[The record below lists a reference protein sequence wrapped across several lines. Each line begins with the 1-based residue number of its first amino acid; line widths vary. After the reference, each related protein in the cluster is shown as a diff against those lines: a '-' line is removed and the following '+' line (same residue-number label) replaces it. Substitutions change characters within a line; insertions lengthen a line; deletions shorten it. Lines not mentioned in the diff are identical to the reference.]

1 MASIGQI
8 LQELSTKEALAST
21 ADIASA
27 LKSTKE
33 AILKQLKR
41 EKEKGTVEGNT
52 EEGWIITDSGRK
64 VLEKG
69 GPGITMVG
77 EGVTPREKFESIGRL
92 IGINEDRI
100 TLAADIVWSQNY
112 EDLNW
117 VWTALGQADIRADLR
132 KIWTNSWR
140 AHLKKGIPPELELE
154 LAGTPATKTGEP
166 GAGEVVGTRAT
177 GRDYIIDGDLPV
189 RVGTNLG
196 DYNIQD
202 AKDLIALRA
211 LKDRFRAAPGT
222 LQAGAAQGGVG
233 QEKLSDII
241 TALQPYLQKGTDVDT
256 LKEILGDKL
265 SLMRQ
270 DILSHI
276 PPPGRGSQPKT
287 LLEQL
292 KELTD
297 LGPVLRTVLGIPETP
312 PASGNPFAGVPVKI
326 TGPDGVPIVM
336 DLGSV
341 INWKKFMGEE
351 ARADERHAMFMKLGE
366 TVRENI
372 PDGIQSI
379 IEAAKAQ
386 KAGTKTEAPQTQ
398 QAYECGQCHQRFSI
412 PDVPFETVKCPNP
425 VCGHVYTKAE
435 VMGA

>member
-140 AHLKKGIPPELELE
+140 AFLKKGIPPELETE
-154 LAGTPATKTGEP
+154 LAGAPSAKAGEA
-166 GAGEVVGTRAT
+166 GAGQVAGTKAT
-177 GRDYIIDGDLPV
+177 GRDYIIDEDLPV

-196 DYNIQD
+196 DYTIQD

-276 PPPGRGSQPKT
+276 PQPGQSAQPKSFI
-287 LLEQL
+287 EQL
-292 KELTD
+292 TD
-297 LGPVLRTVLGIPETP
+297 FIGVMGQMKNAGPMLKSILGIPES
-312 PASGNPFAGVPVKI
+312 SGNNPES
-326 TGPDGVPIVM
+326 PI
-336 DLGSV
+336 DERLK
-341 INWKKFMGEE
+341 WRKFLAEE
-351 ARADERHAMFMKLGE
+351 KRADERHGMLMKLGE